1 MRSPLAL
8 RRVRETRSDVLSSE
22 LRKIREDLIL
32 RHPSGEVPE
41 DVTNRNASAPDTG
54 LPEPDLRVDVDSIQ
68 KAHDEASLRQ
78 VNSEEQ

>member
-8 RRVRETRSDVLSSE
+8 RRVRETRSDVLTSE

-32 RHPSGEVPE
+32 RHSSGEVPE
-41 DVTNRNASAPDTG
+41 DVTNRNPSAADTG

-78 VNSEEQ
+78 VNNEEQ